1 MTAVTP
7 VEESTTF
14 ISDFGPV
21 PSDTLDM
28 TKSKY
33 EIRMYRMS
41 TERTKQLG
49 EALGFSAQFD
59 SEEVFDAF
67 ADVWKDEGYITFEMK
82 SNTRPMTI
90 SLRYKS
96 DRWSPVETHTPNK
109 RETES
114 ELPKTRG
121 VKTIYHA
128 FLDTTVLDR
137 LAELLRVKPESLTKL
152 FYRINLKTK
161 TYALAAADDAVEH
174 FPEAESFKTAIIP
187 RKAIPTETQSDTTDD
202 TTGELRHMS
211 DQDDAND
218 SVEDL
223 SQNSEP
229 AAELTD
235 EQTAGDVPASEPSA
249 QDKLP
254 EQTSG
259 ATHAAEETT
268 EETPTAEKPAGEKA
282 VETPVSEKPAD
293 EKPVEASAAE
303 KPAVE
308 KPIETRVEK
317 PGAEKS
323 APKFEQSSAKSF
335 DATPSARPERAPM
348 RAEPAPKQSSSSS
361 SSSSSQAKYHTYSQ
375 SEVDNLIRRS
385 AENITSSV
393 TTKINQQTK
402 TVEKNLKNQEYAFN
416 QTLEKLTKQM
426 EQANAKLDKASDDL
440 NAGSAKQMEEFRSQL
455 NKELDDF
462 KSNFDKK
469 VVPGIKLLDARLE
482 QLAEVKKQNQTQTIG
497 GMNPGVLVGVVVAI
511 VIIAVVNLVIS
522 WYAFERISN
531 LEKSHAE
538 LMMKSVPSATSDVP
552 VPDLMKDQI
561 DKEQKSAP
569 TVSP

>member
-7 VEESTTF
+7 AEESTTF

-21 PSDTLDM
+21 PSDTLDL

-33 EIRMYRMS
+33 EVRMYRMS

-137 LAELLRVKPESLTKL
+137 LAELLRIKPESLTKL

-187 RKAIPTETQSDTTDD
+187 RKIIPTETQSDTTDD
-202 TTGELRHMS
+202 TTGELKHMS

-223 SQNSEP
+223 SQDSAP
-229 AAELTD
+229 AAELTA
-235 EQTAGDVPASEPSA
+235 EQNAEDVSASEISS
-249 QDKLP
+249 QDKSP
-254 EQTSG
+254 EQTSEDTQTAE
-259 ATHAAEETT
+259 ATAEEKPAAEKAVEV
-268 EETPTAEKPAGEKA
+268 PAAEKPAAEKA
-282 VETPVSEKPAD
+282 VETR
-293 EKPVEASAAE
+293 AE
-303 KPAVE
+303 KPA
-308 KPIETRVEK
+308 
-317 PGAEKS
+317 AEKS

-348 RAEPAPKQSSSSS
+348 RAEPAPKQS

-426 EQANAKLDKASDDL
+426 EQANAKLDKASNDL
-440 NAGSAKQMEEFRSQL
+440 NSGSAKQMEEFRSQL

-538 LMMKSVPSATSDVP
+538 LMMKSVPSGNSDVP

-561 DKEQKSAP
+561 DKEQKSTP

>member
-21 PSDTLDM
+21 PSETLDL

-33 EIRMYRMS
+33 EVRMYRMS
-41 TERTKQLG
+41 TDRTKQLG

-59 SEEVFDAF
+59 SEDVFDAF

-96 DRWSPVETHTPNK
+96 DRWSAVETHTPNK

-174 FPEAESFKTAIIP
+174 FPEAESFKSAIIP
-187 RKAIPTETQSDTTDD
+187 RKTIPTETQTDTTDD
-202 TTGELRHMS
+202 TTGKLEHMS

-223 SQNSEP
+223 SQNSAPE
-229 AAELTD
+229 AELTA
-235 EQTAGDVPASEPSA
+235 EQTAEQTSENVPASETSS

-254 EQTSG
+254 
-259 ATHAAEETT
+259 
-268 EETPTAEKPAGEKA
+268 
-282 VETPVSEKPAD
+282 
-293 EKPVEASAAE
+293 
-303 KPAVE
+303 
-308 KPIETRVEK
+308 
-317 PGAEKS
+317 
-323 APKFEQSSAKSF
+323 EQSSAKSF

-361 SSSSSQAKYHTYSQ
+361 NQAKYHTYSQ

-426 EQANAKLDKASDDL
+426 EQANAKLDKASNDL

-538 LMMKSVPSATSDVP
+538 LMMKSVPSGSSDVP

-561 DKEQKSAP
+561 DKKQKSTPA
-569 TVSP
+569 VSP

>member
-14 ISDFGPV
+14 ITDFGPV
-21 PSDTLDM
+21 PSDTLEL

-33 EIRMYRMS
+33 EVRMYRMS

-187 RKAIPTETQSDTTDD
+187 RKATPTETQSDTTDD
-202 TTGELRHMS
+202 TTGELKHMS

-223 SQNSEP
+223 SQNSAP
-229 AAELTD
+229 AAELTAAQNAD
-235 EQTAGDVPASEPSA
+235 GVSASEISS
-249 QDKLP
+249 QEKSP
-254 EQTSG
+254 EQASKDTHTAE
-259 ATHAAEETT
+259 ATAE
-268 EETPTAEKPAGEKA
+268 EKPAAEKA
-282 VETPVSEKPAD
+282 VETP
-293 EKPVEASAAE
+293 AAE

-308 KPIETRVEK
+308 KPVETRAEK
-317 PGAEKS
+317 PAAEKS

-348 RAEPAPKQSSSSS
+348 RAEPAPKQS

-426 EQANAKLDKASDDL
+426 EQANAKLDKASNDL

-482 QLAEVKKQNQTQTIG
+482 QLAEVKKQNQSQTIG

-538 LMMKSVPSATSDVP
+538 LMMKSVPSGNSDVP

-561 DKEQKSAP
+561 DKEQKSTP

>member
-1 MTAVTP
+1 MTAATP

-14 ISDFGPV
+14 ITDFGPV
-21 PSDTLDM
+21 PSDTLDL

-33 EIRMYRMS
+33 EVRMYRMS

-114 ELPKTRG
+114 EMPKTRG

-137 LAELLRVKPESLTKL
+137 LAELLRIKPESLTKL

-187 RKAIPTETQSDTTDD
+187 RKATPTETQSDTTDD
-202 TTGELRHMS
+202 TTGELKHMS

-223 SQNSEP
+223 SQDSAP
-229 AAELTD
+229 AAELTA
-235 EQTAGDVPASEPSA
+235 EQNAEDVSASEISS
-249 QDKLP
+249 QDKSP
-254 EQTSG
+254 EQTSEDTQTAE
-259 ATHAAEETT
+259 ATAE
-268 EETPTAEKPAGEKA
+268 EKPATEEA
-282 VETPVSEKPAD
+282 VEAP
-293 EKPVEASAAE
+293 AAE
-303 KPAVE
+303 KPAAEKAVEAPAAE
-308 KPIETRVEK
+308 KPVVENAAETRAEK
-317 PGAEKS
+317 PAAERS

-348 RAEPAPKQSSSSS
+348 RAEPAPKQS

-426 EQANAKLDKASDDL
+426 EQANAKLDKASNDL

-538 LMMKSVPSATSDVP
+538 LMMKSVPSGNSDVP

-561 DKEQKSAP
+561 DKEQKSTP

>member
-14 ISDFGPV
+14 ITDFGPV
-21 PSDTLDM
+21 PSDTLEL

-33 EIRMYRMS
+33 EVRMYRMS

-114 ELPKTRG
+114 EMPKTRG

-161 TYALAAADDAVEH
+161 TFALAAADDAVEH

-187 RKAIPTETQSDTTDD
+187 RKTIPTETQTDTTDD
-202 TTGELRHMS
+202 TTGKLEHMS

-223 SQNSEP
+223 SQNSAP
-229 AAELTD
+229 AAELTAEQNA
-235 EQTAGDVPASEPSA
+235 EQTAEQTAEQAAEDVPASEAP
-249 QDKLP
+249 
-254 EQTSG
+254 
-259 ATHAAEETT
+259 
-268 EETPTAEKPAGEKA
+268 
-282 VETPVSEKPAD
+282 
-293 EKPVEASAAE
+293 AAE

-308 KPIETRVEK
+308 KPVETLAEK
-317 PGAEKS
+317 PAAEKS
-323 APKFEQSSAKSF
+323 AAKFEQSSAKSF

-361 SSSSSQAKYHTYSQ
+361 SSSQPKYHTYSQ

-426 EQANAKLDKASDDL
+426 EQANAKLDKASNDL

-538 LMMKSVPSATSDVP
+538 LMMKSVPSGTSDVP

-561 DKEQKSAP
+561 DKEQKSTP